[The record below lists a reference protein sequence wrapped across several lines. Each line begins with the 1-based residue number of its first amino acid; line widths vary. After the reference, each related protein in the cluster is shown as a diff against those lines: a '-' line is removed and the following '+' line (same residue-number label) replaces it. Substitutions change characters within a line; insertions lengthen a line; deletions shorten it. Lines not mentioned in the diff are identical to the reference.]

1 MRTLALGAC
10 FAAIA
15 SAAAPPFEVRVREL
29 IHSYAYPKGNDF
41 GYATIAARL
50 KLGEDPA
57 WCSRRLIE
65 LLRGPLSGDMFWQFQ
80 VTAIAYLDQ
89 GRLSEPARRALR
101 EAWRTY
107 MPFRGDTE
115 NHWVLYYTMMYLMAQ
130 HWPGEPGER
139 WFNGKSSEE
148 NLREAAAWL
157 DSWIRLT
164 TRRGQ
169 GEYDCTHYL
178 GVFLLPMSYLAAWAE
193 DSRMRQRA
201 RMMLDYL
208 IADYA
213 VENLDG
219 LYVGSHARTDDRAV
233 LERWHSVASQF
244 GYLLFG
250 LGPKPERLA
259 DYLLYYAL
267 ASAYRPPA
275 ILEKIATDRS
285 KPYTHYERKR
295 TRNRWR
301 FHDELHGPVYKTT
314 YVRREYAVGSDQGGL
329 LQPVQQHSW
338 DVTWA
343 VPDPRGV
350 QNTFFTLHPYSSL
363 EGLQTYYTL
372 HPDVALEVILP
383 FRPTYDSPDKFLG
396 GSPFEK
402 IVQDHDTVIAL
413 YSIPPM
419 TRFPH
424 INGFLSKDLDEL
436 VEDPS
441 GWLFLRG
448 NQALIAVRP
457 LQPYVLKPI
466 PGGGQRLFSPH
477 LNNGVVVQVAAASEF
492 ANLDA
497 FRKAIL
503 GLELHYR
510 LEPAPAVIF
519 RSLRGR
525 RLEFTYGQTPR
536 VDGRP
541 LDYENWPLF
550 GGPFLQAAV
559 DSEELLIQYGTE
571 RRRLD
576 FRRNLIE

>member
-1 MRTLALGAC
+1 MKFPGLWLLAT
-10 FAAIA
+10 AAW
-15 SAAAPPFEVRVREL
+15 AAAPPFEVRVREL
-29 IHSYAYPKGNDF
+29 IDYYAHPKRDDF

-65 LLRGPLSGDMFWQFQ
+65 LLRPPIHGDMFWQFQ
-80 VTAIAYLDQ
+80 VTAVAYLDRGQ
-89 GRLSEPARRALR
+89 LSDEARRALR

-115 NHWVLYYTMMYLMAQ
+115 NHWLLYYTSMYLMAQ
-130 HWPGEPGER
+130 LWRGDSGER

-148 NLREAAAWL
+148 NLREAAAWI
-157 DSWIRLT
+157 DSWMRLT

-193 DSRMRQRA
+193 DPVMKKRA
-201 RMMLDYL
+201 EMMLDYL

-219 LYVGSHARTDDRAV
+219 IYVGSHARTDDKIV
-233 LERWHSVASQF
+233 VEKWHSVAGDF

-250 LGPKPERLA
+250 LGPKPEPMIG
-259 DYLLYYAL
+259 YAL
-267 ASAYRPPA
+267 FYSVASAYRPPA

-285 KPYTHYERKR
+285 KPYVHYERKR

-314 YVRREYAVGSDQGGL
+314 YVRREYAVGSDQGGI
-329 LQPVQQHSW
+329 LQPIQQHSW
-338 DVTWA
+338 DITWA

-350 QNTFFTLHPYSSL
+350 HNTFFTLHPYSSL
-363 EGLQTYYTL
+363 YELQSYFSFG
-372 HPDVALEVILP
+372 PDFGIEEVV
-383 FRPTYDSPDKFLG
+383 RSKRTYDSPDKFLG

-402 IVQDHDTVIAL
+402 IMQDEDTVIAL
-413 YSIPPM
+413 YSIPPG

-424 INGFLSKDLDEL
+424 INGFLSKDLDEF

-441 GWLFLRG
+441 GWFFLRG
-448 NQALIAVRP
+448 NRTLIAARP
-457 LQPYVLKPI
+457 LARYALKPI
-466 PGGGQRLFSPH
+466 QGGGQRLFSPY
-477 LNNGVVVQVAAASEF
+477 LNNGVVVQAAAASEF
-492 ANLDA
+492 SDLAA
-497 FRKAIL
+497 FRRAIL
-503 GLELHYR
+503 ALPLDHR
-510 LEPAPAVIF
+510 LDPAPSVSF

-525 RLEFTYGQTPR
+525 RLEFTYGETPR

-550 GGPFLQAAV
+550 GGPFLEAAV
-559 DSEELLIQYGTE
+559 DSEELLIKYGSE

-576 FRRNLIE
+576 FRRNAVE

>member
-1 MRTLALGAC
+1 MKVLGLWLLAT
-10 FAAIA
+10 AAWA
-15 SAAAPPFEVRVREL
+15 GAPPFEVRVREL
-29 IHSYAYPKGNDF
+29 IDYYAHPKRDDF

-50 KLGEDPA
+50 KLGKDPA

-65 LLRGPLSGDMFWQFQ
+65 LLKPPIHGDMFWQFQ
-80 VTAIAYLDQ
+80 ATAVAYLDRGQ
-89 GRLSEPARRALR
+89 LSDEARQALR

-115 NHWVLYYTMMYLMAQ
+115 NHWLLYYTSMYLMAQ
-130 HWPGEPGER
+130 RWRGESGER

-148 NLREAAAWL
+148 NFREAAAWI
-157 DSWIRLT
+157 DSWMRLT

-193 DSRMRQRA
+193 DPVMRKRA
-201 RMMLDYL
+201 EMMLDYL

-219 LYVGSHARTDDRAV
+219 IYVGSHARTDDKIV
-233 LERWHSVASQF
+233 LEKWHSVAGDF

-250 LGPKPERLA
+250 LGPKPEPMISYA
-259 DYLLYYAL
+259 LYYSV

-275 ILEKIATDRS
+275 ILEKIAWDRS

-314 YVRREYAVGSDQGGL
+314 YVRREYAVGSDQGGI
-329 LQPVQQHSW
+329 LQPIQQHSW

-350 QNTFFTLHPYSSL
+350 HNTFFTMHPYSSL
-363 EGLQTYYTL
+363 YELQSYFSFG
-372 HPDVALEVILP
+372 PDFGIEEVV
-383 FRPTYDSPDKFLG
+383 RSKRTYDSPDKFLG

-402 IVQDHDTVIAL
+402 IMQDEDTVIAL
-413 YSIPPM
+413 YSIPPL

-424 INGFLSKDLDEL
+424 INGFLSKDLDEF

-441 GWLFLRG
+441 GWIFLRG
-448 NQALIAVRP
+448 NQTLIAARP
-457 LQPYVLKPI
+457 LERYTLKPI
-466 PGGGQRLFSPH
+466 QGGGRRLFSPY
-477 LNNGVVVQVAAASEF
+477 LNNGVVVQAAAASEF
-492 ANLDA
+492 ADLAA

-503 GLELHYR
+503 ALPLDYR
-510 LEPAPAVIF
+510 LEPVPSVSF

-525 RLEFTYGQTPR
+525 RLEFTYGETPR

-550 GGPFLQAAV
+550 GGPFLEAAV
-559 DSEELLIQYGTE
+559 DSEQLLIKYGAE
-571 RRRLD
+571 RRKLD
-576 FRRNLIE
+576 FRRNTVE